1 MKNSTASVLIILN
14 IITLSLLIF
23 LMIEKADNNH
33 SHDTTHVHDT
43 THSHDYDYAES
54 YHSHNAKEVKFG
66 IFQGDVESRIEELEN
81 KIKNLEG
88 KIKKLQNDILFMV
101 LELSR

>member
-43 THSHDYDYAES
+43 THSHDYAES
-54 YHSHNAKEVKFG
+54 YHSHNAKEIKFG

-81 KIKNLEG
+81 KIKNLES